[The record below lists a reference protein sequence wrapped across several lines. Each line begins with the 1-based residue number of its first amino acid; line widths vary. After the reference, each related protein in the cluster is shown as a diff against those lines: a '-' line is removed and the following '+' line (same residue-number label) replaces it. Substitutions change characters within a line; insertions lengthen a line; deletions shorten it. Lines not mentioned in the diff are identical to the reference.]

1 MTTVVDAS
9 VVIAALI
16 DTGPTGVWAESL
28 LTRGA
33 LTAPHH
39 MPVEVAAVLRRSA
52 SAGRISDDVAALAHG
67 DLVSLPIQ
75 YFPYALLA
83 PRAWQLRASVTPYDA
98 WYVALA
104 EALDVP
110 LSTLDAR
117 LSRADGPR
125 CAFELPPRQA

>member
-1 MTTVVDAS
+1 MTVVIDAS
-9 VVIAALI
+9 VAVAALI

-33 LTAPHH
+33 LVAPHH
-39 MPVEVAAVLRRSA
+39 MPVEVAAIVRRSA
-52 SAGRISDDVAALAHG
+52 LAGRITDDVGSLAHV
-67 DLVSLPIQ
+67 DLMSIPIQ
-75 YFPYALLA
+75 YFPYALFA

-98 WYVALA
+98 GYVALA
-104 EALDVP
+104 EALDAP
-110 LSTLDAR
+110 LATLDAR